1 MILLNLVVNCGW
13 SQDHFFRHIILKAEV
28 VFHNVNLRY
37 SMAAY
42 IKSKDQYIL
51 NLF

>member
-13 SQDHFFRHIILKAEV
+13 SQDHFFMHIILKTEV
-28 VFHNVNLRY
+28 VFHIVNLRY
-37 SMAAY
+37 NMAAF
-42 IKSKDQYIL
+42 IKSKDQNIL